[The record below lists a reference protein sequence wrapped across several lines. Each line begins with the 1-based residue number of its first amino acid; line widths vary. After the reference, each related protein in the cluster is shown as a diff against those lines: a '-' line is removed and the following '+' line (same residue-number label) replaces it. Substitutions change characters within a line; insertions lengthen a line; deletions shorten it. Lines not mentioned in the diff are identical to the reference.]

1 MPAGGDLDQFTAQ
14 RLRASIRMAT
24 VPWALS
30 VFVLLLAGGA
40 TFLSA
45 SAQSSGRYYAETGHT
60 LDGRFLDYYDQ
71 HGGSEIFGFPITESF
86 TDPESGQLIQYTENS
101 RLEWTL
107 DEDGIGHTA
116 LRPLGEILGGWYL
129 PDESSQGDGRG
140 CRYFE
145 ESGHATCYAFL
156 SFFNAHG
163 GQDLFGLPISDFVI
177 QNDRIVQY
185 FQFFRLDWYP
195 DAPQP
200 DQVRVGPLG
209 REHFRSAGYDPSLL
223 QPITAADD
231 QDYRIT
237 ELRPSASVANPAVA
251 PGEDQAIYLV
261 TRDQNLLPVE
271 GAAALLI
278 VHAPNGDRYF
288 LMPKSDPQG
297 LSQLS
302 FSVGDLP
309 RGSKVTLDIWV
320 VHAGFQVVVRD
331 SFSIY

>member
-1 MPAGGDLDQFTAQ
+1 MNQFIAQ
-14 RLRASIRMAT
+14 RRRPKSRIALT
-24 VPWALS
+24 LWALS
-30 VFVLLLAGGA
+30 LLVLSLVAGT

-45 SAQSSGRYYAETGHT
+45 SAQSGGRYYAETGHT
-60 LDGRFLDYYDQ
+60 LDARFLDYYDQ
-71 HGGSEIFGFPITESF
+71 HGGPEIFGFPITEAF
-86 TDPESGQLIQYTENS
+86 NDPDSGQLIQYTENS
-101 RLEWTL
+101 RLEWVL
-107 DEDGIGHTA
+107 DEDGVGHAA
-116 LRPLGEILGGWYL
+116 LRPLGEILGGWYV
-129 PDESSQGDGRG
+129 PDESSLGDGRG

-185 FQFFRLDWYP
+185 FQYFRLDWYP

-209 REHFRSAGYDPSLL
+209 REHFRSAGYDSSLL

-231 QDYRIT
+231 QEYRIT
-237 ELRPSASVANPAVA
+237 ELRPSASVANPAVE
-251 PGEDQAIYLV
+251 PGEQQAVYLV
-261 TRDQNLLPVE
+261 TRDQNLLPVQ

-278 VHAPNGDRYF
+278 VHSPTGNRYF
-288 LMPKSDPQG
+288 LMPKSDAQG

-302 FSVGDLP
+302 FSVGELA
-309 RGSKVTLDIWV
+309 RGSKVNLDLWV
-320 VHAGFQVVVRD
+320 IHAGFQVVVRD